1 MYIEK
6 LNIKIFTDYQI
17 KGKKPQSDLI
27 GEFTTTKIMGADGN
41 NLEPFIEGIKNL
53 YQYDPIRLVVS
64 FETENN

>member
-17 KGKKPQSDLI
+17 KGKKTQSDLI
-27 GEFTTTKIMGADGN
+27 GEFTTNDNMGANGN
-41 NLEPFIEGIKNL
+41 NLEPLIEGIMSL
-53 YQYDPIRLVVS
+53 YQFDPVRLVVS

>member
-6 LNIKIFTDYQI
+6 LTIKVFTDYQI

-27 GEFTTTKIMGADGN
+27 AEFTSDSMGTSDNKMETLLDGIMG
-41 NLEPFIEGIKNL
+41 L
-53 YQYDPIRLVVS
+53 YEFDPVRLVVS